1 MSELNKFEAL
11 KKKLEGICDENN
23 LCFSFRK
30 DTYPITLTISPCGGV
45 NAQMTMLEL
54 AEDEGFR
61 SPDASIV
68 FYCKDGDLSYKL
80 SERFTISD
88 ALFSKI
94 RNLYR
99 KMMTFWCQHFFR
111 FCIERNLL
119 SEAEMPRISNEDAN
133 GKKEETKSENEGTNL
148 PEGAEPIEEVAE
160 DEDPDSTQAEAD
172 GADVA
177 PEETLSANAHVKNKI
192 IDFAK
197 DGCRITCSR
206 VSSLLNMTLSGASRI
221 LGEMEEEGTIRRN
234 PITGGYELVAD
245 ESFGEEDESNE

>member
-45 NAQMTMLEL
+45 NAQMTMLDL

-99 KMMTFWCQHFFR
+99 KMMTYWCQHFFR
-111 FCIERNLL
+111 FCIERDLL
-119 SEAEMPRISNEDAN
+119 SADKMPRIQGEDAT
-133 GKKEETKSENEGTNL
+133 GKKEETNL
-148 PEGAEPIEEVAE
+148 PEGAEPIEEDVP
-160 DEDPDSTQAEAD
+160 DEETDATQAED
-172 GADVA
+172 GNA
-177 PEETLSANAHVKNKI
+177 PEETLSANDHAKNEI

-197 DGCRITCSR
+197 GGGHLTSSK
-206 VSSLLNMTLSGASRI
+206 VSSLLGVTMAGASRL
-221 LGEMEEEGTIRRN
+221 LGEMEEEGAIRRN
-234 PITGGYELVAD
+234 PITGGYELVAG

>member
-30 DTYPITLTISPCGGV
+30 DTYPITLTITPCGGV
-45 NAQMTMLEL
+45 NAQLTMLEL
-54 AEDEGFR
+54 ADEEGFR

-99 KMMTFWCQHFFR
+99 KMMTYWCQHFFR

-119 SEAEMPRISNEDAN
+119 SEAEMPRISNE
-133 GKKEETKSENEGTNL
+133 GGNL
-148 PEGAEPIEEVAE
+148 PEGAEPIEEVVE

-172 GADVA
+172 GMDVA
-177 PEETLSANAHVKNKI
+177 PEETLSANDHAKNEI
-192 IDFAK
+192 IDYAK
-197 DGCRITCSR
+197 GGGHLT
-206 VSSLLNMTLSGASRI
+206 SSKVGALLSMTMAGASRI
-221 LGEMEEEGTIRRN
+221 LGEMEEDGTIRRN

-245 ESFGEEDESNE
+245 ESFGEEDKSNE